1 MVVGVSTV
9 PQAVDLPQ
17 KPGPYQ
23 VAFLKTVQLG
33 EELGCAVGV
42 VVGGA
47 VPPGTGL
54 PPV

>member
-1 MVVGVSTV
+1 MV

-33 EELGCAVGV
+33 DELG
-42 VVGGA
+42 
-47 VPPGTGL
+47 
-54 PPV
+54 